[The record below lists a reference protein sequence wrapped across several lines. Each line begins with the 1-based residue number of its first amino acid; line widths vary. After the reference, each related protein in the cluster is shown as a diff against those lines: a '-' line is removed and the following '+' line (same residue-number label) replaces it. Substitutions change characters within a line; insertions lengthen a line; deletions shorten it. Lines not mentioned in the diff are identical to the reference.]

1 MREAFCAFPPGAK
14 ACCPFPPG
22 GRLGRGFY
30 ISDNRPKSV
39 FLINYKSSSMNFKFS
54 IPHNLVIVF
63 SIIIC
68 AAILTWVIPGG
79 RYERET
85 VDVNGVERS
94 VIVNG
99 SFQYVDSQPQTW
111 QVFSAFYKGFI
122 NMSHIIVFIL
132 MVGGAFWIMND
143 TKAIDVGIFSF
154 LGFTRRME
162 KYKAV
167 RLLGV
172 NNMVISFIMVLFS
185 LFGAIFG
192 MAEETIAF
200 SVIFVPLAISMGYDS
215 LVGIALC
222 YFAAHIGFAGAI
234 LNPFTV
240 GIAQGLASVPLFTG
254 IEYRTLCW
262 VLITVTGILF
272 VLWYAARIRK
282 NPAKSIMY
290 EADSFWRQKGN
301 SQTGEIKYHTPRS
314 AWLTALATG
323 IVVVIFAV
331 KYPVTQ
337 LNIGLTKISAPIMP
351 VLAALF
357 LIFSYISLRKSIH
370 FFVLT
375 ILAFTMMYLVAGVL
389 GYEWYIM
396 EIAAL
401 FLAMGL
407 VTGFAAGK
415 KPGDLARLFIEGV
428 KDIVSAALVVGFAG
442 GIIAVLTDGQ
452 IIDTVLFSLS
462 GALEGSGQM
471 SALTIMYAFQSALN
485 LVITSGSAKAAL
497 TIPIMAEFSDLVGL
511 TRQATIMAFQFGAG
525 FTDMIAPTSGV
536 LMGVLGMARV
546 PYVKWLKWIMPV
558 LIILVLLGFLLL
570 IPTVTMKLSGF

>member
-1 MREAFCAFPPGAK
+1 
-14 ACCPFPPG
+14 
-22 GRLGRGFY
+22 
-30 ISDNRPKSV
+30 
-39 FLINYKSSSMNFKFS
+39 MNFSFKV
-54 IPHNLVIVF
+54 PHNLVIVF

-79 RYERET
+79 KYDRET
-85 VDVNGVERS
+85 IGVNGVERS

-99 SFQYVDSQPQTW
+99 SFHYVESQPQTW

-154 LGFTRRME
+154 LGFTKRME
-162 KYKAV
+162 RFRPV

-172 NNMVISFIMVLFS
+172 NNIIITSIMILFS
-185 LFGAIFG
+185 LFGALFG
-192 MAEETIAF
+192 MSEETIAF

-234 LNPFTV
+234 LNPFAV

-262 VLITVTGILF
+262 VIITAAGILF
-272 VLWYAARIRK
+272 VLWYASRIHL
-282 NPAKSIMY
+282 NPRKSIMY
-290 EADSFWRQKGN
+290 EADEYWRQKSSSG
-301 SQTGEIKYHTPRS
+301 TGEISYHTPPA
-314 AWLTALATG
+314 AWFTALATG
-323 IVVVIFAV
+323 IVLIVFAV
-331 KYPVTQ
+331 YYPVTR
-337 LNIGLTKISAPIMP
+337 LEMGLMKLTAPLLP
-351 VLAALF
+351 VMAGLF
-357 LIFSYISLRKSIH
+357 FIFSYLTLRKSIH
-370 FFVLT
+370 FFVLNV
-375 ILAFTMMYLVAGVL
+375 LAFTMIFLVIGVL

-401 FLAMGL
+401 FLGMGL
-407 VTGFAAGK
+407 VTGFAAGR
-415 KPGDLARLFIEGV
+415 KPGDVARLFVEGV
-428 KDIVSAALVVGFAG
+428 RDIVSASLVVGFAG

-452 IIDTVLFSLS
+452 IIDTVLYSMS
-462 GALEGSGQM
+462 GALEGTGKM
-471 SALTIMYAFQSALN
+471 PALGMMYFFQSALN
-485 LVITSGSAKAAL
+485 LIITSGSAKAAL

-536 LMGVLGMARV
+536 LMGVLGMARI
-546 PYVKWLKWIMPV
+546 PYARWLKWVTPI
-558 LIILVLLGFLLL
+558 LLILVVLGLLLL